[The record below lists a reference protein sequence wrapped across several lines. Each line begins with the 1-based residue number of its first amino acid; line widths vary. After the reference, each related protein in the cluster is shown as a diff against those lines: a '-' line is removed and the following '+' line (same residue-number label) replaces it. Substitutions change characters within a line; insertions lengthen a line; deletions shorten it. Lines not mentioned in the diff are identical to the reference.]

1 METMENTITADAP
14 VAEVKKPRR
23 GFVPEGHHLE
33 AAEGSLH
40 KEIIARVSLQLRS
53 GVEVSVN
60 DATAVKA
67 AVRFNEAASDFAGE
81 HTEAEAK
88 SLGLTWEGENIED
101 AAKRLGVKSG
111 YMLNTLKGV
120 RRGRPITTKN
130 AIDVLKALDLVKTL
144 NSVDAVAETQSRYDA
159 DARKF
164 GVSPYAC
171 AFHAGVTNPR
181 YLRLLAGLD
190 EGRFTINARNY
201 EDVNSALRLV
211 YGLWLHTDWTEKT
224 L

>member
-1 METMENTITADAP
+1 METMETTITADAP
-14 VAEVKKPRR
+14 VVEAKKPRR

-67 AVRFNEAASDFAGE
+67 AVRFNETASDFD
-81 HTEAEAK
+81 
-88 SLGLTWEGENIED
+88 GENIED
-101 AAKRLGVKSG
+101 AATRLGVKSG
-111 YMLNTLKGV
+111 FMLNTLKGV

-171 AFHAGVTNPR
+171 AFHVGVTNPR

-211 YGLWLHTDWTEKT
+211 YGLWSRTDWTATT

>member
-1 METMENTITADAP
+1 METMETTITADAP
-14 VAEVKKPRR
+14 VVEAKKPRR

-67 AVRFNEAASDFAGE
+67 AVRFNETASDFD
-81 HTEAEAK
+81 
-88 SLGLTWEGENIED
+88 GENIED

-111 YMLNTLKGV
+111 FMLNTLKGV

-130 AIDVLKALDLVKTL
+130 AIDVLKALDLIKTL

-164 GVSPYAC
+164 GVSPYTC
-171 AFHAGVTNPR
+171 AFHVGVTNPR

-190 EGRFTINARNY
+190 EGRFSINARNY

-211 YGLWLHTDWTEKT
+211 YGLWSYTDWTATT